1 MKVLL
6 LGAGGLLG
14 RELSRTA
21 PLGVML
27 TAYDRQALDI
37 RDGAALA
44 RAVAKDA
51 PDCIVNAAAYT
62 NVDQAEAEPEQAFA
76 INATAVATLAD
87 VAMSAGARLVHF
99 STDYVFDG
107 ASGAPYAPDAPTAPL
122 NVYGASKRAG
132 EIALLERMGDRAALL
147 RTAWLYGRGSSNF
160 VYTMLRLLAERD
172 KLTVVDDQIG
182 TPTWARGLAQAAWA
196 MIAGQRATGILHWTD
211 SGVASWYD
219 FAVAIQEEAM
229 ALGLLS
235 GPAALIVPIPSSAF
249 PQRALRPKV
258 GVLDKTSTIGRLGMA
273 PNHWRVSLRAM
284 LKEQLSSGVPK
295 DHGGRPG
302 EGAAQ
307 K

>member
-21 PLGVML
+21 PADVLL
-27 TAYDRQALDI
+27 TACDRRTLDI
-37 RDGAALA
+37 CDTAALE
-44 RAVAKDA
+44 RAVAKEA
-51 PDCIVNAAAYT
+51 PDYIVNAAAYT
-62 NVDQAEAEPEQAFA
+62 NVDLAEAEREQAFA
-76 INATAVATLAD
+76 INATAVAALAG

-99 STDYVFDG
+99 STDYVFGGND
-107 ASGAPYAPDAPTAPL
+107 GAPYAPDALTEPR

-132 EIALLERMGDRAALL
+132 EIALLEQMGDRAALL
-147 RTAWLYGRGSSNF
+147 RTAWLYGSGSSNF

-235 GPAALIVPIPSSAF
+235 GPAALIAPIPSSAF
-249 PQRALRPKV
+249 PQKALRPKV
-258 GVLDKTSTIGRLGMA
+258 GVLDKTSTIRQLGIL

-284 LKEQLSSGVPK
+284 LKEQLSSDAPNY
-295 DHGGRPG
+295 HR
-302 EGAAQ
+302 
-307 K
+307 